1 MQDSENK
8 ASCSHCSNTN

>member
-8 ASCSHCSNTN
+8 ASYIHCSNTN